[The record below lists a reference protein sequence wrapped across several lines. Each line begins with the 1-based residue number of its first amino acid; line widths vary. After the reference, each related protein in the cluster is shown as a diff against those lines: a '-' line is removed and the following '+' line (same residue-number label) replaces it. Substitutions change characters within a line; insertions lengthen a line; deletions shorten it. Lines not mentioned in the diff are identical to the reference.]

1 MLLRLILLVQIF
13 YTVYQNHFP
22 VETGIT
28 AINLPNALFLA
39 TMLLVMMGPKVP
51 AYVNQHHKAILT
63 PSLIFFFGTLVLAFV
78 IAQMRA
84 PQDTLGDVIYLKTAL
99 FSPLL
104 YFLYLRCGQDLKNT
118 RLLII
123 AVMVVAS
130 IAAVQAIRQGLDYGI
145 GTFYESHRASGPFG
159 SNYASANRAGVFYA
173 MFLPM
178 FIAMALFF
186 RKQAVWRV
194 AALTGIG
201 LLGMAVMVTY
211 SRQSYFIAVLGLAL
225 LLLRRNI
232 VMAVLIGAT
241 LVSFASYLP
250 DSVFERVQETRQK
263 DTVGN
268 AEVDESTASRW
279 EIWAGAMDAWQAN
292 PAGIGLNRFKSEIGN
307 YSAYVQRDAH
317 NFYVLTLTECGPQG
331 LLGLLLVFRALF
343 QASKFM
349 RKSAPA
355 ENSEARA
362 LAYGFTITTL
372 CLAVGNFYGSPF
384 FEGTVIGDYW
394 ILAGLLERYFVLL
407 NAGSE
412 PVAEPAIAARPDPL
426 ARFPLAARTLP
437 GPRKW
442 PT

>member
-28 AINLPNALFLA
+28 AINLPNALFIVS
-39 TMLLVMMGPKVP
+39 MLLVMMGAKVP

-63 PSLIFFFGTLVLAFV
+63 PSLVFFFAMLVLAFV

-84 PQDTLGDVIYLKTAL
+84 PQDTLADIIYLKTAL

-186 RKQAVWRV
+186 RKQLVWRV

-225 LLLRRNI
+225 LLLRRNV
-232 VMAVLIGAT
+232 VMAVVIGLT

-263 DTVGN
+263 DSVGN

-279 EIWAGAMDAWQAN
+279 EIWEGAMNAWQAN
-292 PAGIGLNRFKSEIGN
+292 PAGVGLNRFKSEIGK
-307 YSAYVQRDAH
+307 YSAYQQRDAH

-349 RKSAPA
+349 RKSAPPD
-355 ENSEARA
+355 NSEARA

-407 NAGSE
+407 NAGT
-412 PVAEPAIAARPDPL
+412 EPAAAPAIVARPDPF

>member
-28 AINLPNALFLA
+28 AINLPNALFLVSMVLIA
-39 TMLLVMMGPKVP
+39 MAPRVP
-51 AYVNQHHKAILT
+51 EYVGQNHKAILL
-63 PSLIFFFGTLVLAFV
+63 PPLLFFFATLVVGFV
-78 IAQMRA
+78 IAQLRA
-84 PQDTLGDVIYLKTAL
+84 PQDMVADIVYLKTAI

-104 YFLYLRCGQDLKNT
+104 YILYLRCGQDLKNT

-130 IAAVQAIRQGLDYGI
+130 VAAVQAIRQGLDYGI

-173 MFLPM
+173 MFMPM

-186 RKQAVWRV
+186 RKQPGWRI
-194 AALTGIG
+194 AALAGIG

-211 SRQSYFIAVLGLAL
+211 SRQSYFIAILGLAL

-232 VMAVLIGAT
+232 VMAVVIGVT

-263 DTVGN
+263 DSVGN
-268 AEVDESTASRW
+268 VEVDESTASRW
-279 EIWAGAMDAWQAN
+279 EIWEGAMRAWQAN
-292 PAGIGLNRFKSEIGN
+292 PAGVGLDRFKSEIGK
-307 YSAYVQRDAH
+307 YSQYSHRDAH

-343 QASKFM
+343 QAAKFM
-349 RKSAPA
+349 RKSAPPD
-355 ENSEARA
+355 NSEARA
-362 LAYGFTITTL
+362 LAYGFTITTF
-372 CLAVGNFYGSPF
+372 CLGVGNLYGSPF

-394 ILAGLLERYFVLL
+394 ILAGLLERYFVLV
-407 NAGSE
+407 NAG
-412 PVAEPAIAARPDPL
+412 AEPAPDGAVAARPDPF
-426 ARFPLAARTLP
+426 ARFPLAARALP

>member
-28 AINLPNALFLA
+28 AINLPNALFLVS
-39 TMLLVMMGPKVP
+39 MVLIVMGPKEP

-63 PSLIFFFGTLVLAFV
+63 PSLLFFFAMLMLAFA

-84 PQDTLGDVIYLKTAL
+84 PQDSLAYIIYLKTAL

-123 AVMVVAS
+123 AVMVVAAV
-130 IAAVQAIRQGLDYGI
+130 AAVQAIRQGLDYGI

-186 RKQAVWRV
+186 RKQPVWRI

-268 AEVDESTASRW
+268 VEVDESTASRW
-279 EIWAGAMDAWQAN
+279 EIWAGAMAAWQAN
-292 PAGIGLNRFKSEIGN
+292 PAGVGLNRFKSEIGK
-307 YSAYVQRDAH
+307 YSAYVERDAH

-343 QASKFM
+343 QAAKFM
-349 RKSAPA
+349 RKSAPPD
-355 ENSEARA
+355 NSEARA

-372 CLAVGNFYGSPF
+372 CLGVGNFYGSPF

-407 NAGSE
+407 NAGTE
-412 PVAEPAIAARPDPL
+412 AAAETNVVVRPDPF